1 MRNSR
6 NQILKNRLYT
16 IIFKADTPKGKLF
29 DIILIYTI
37 LLSVALVILESVAEY
52 RTEYRLWF
60 MVGEWI
66 FTVIFLAEYLLRI
79 YIVRRKKAYI
89 FSFFGV
95 IDLLSVLP
103 TFVSLLL
110 PGAQFL
116 MAIRILRLMR
126 VFRVFKLS
134 NYLAEAEILRRAL
147 LASSRKI
154 FVFLSA
160 IALLVVVIGSAIYV
174 IEGPT
179 RGFKDIPTSI
189 YWAVVTLT
197 TVGYGDIS
205 PQTSLGQ
212 FFASIVMILGYSIIA
227 VPTGIM
233 TVALSQAAYK
243 PPPSKIKCASCN
255 SDDHDPDASYCKFCG
270 ESLNTPP
277 DSSLQ

>member
-1 MRNSR
+1 MTPSR
-6 NQILKNRLYT
+6 QQALKNHLYN

-29 DIILIYTI
+29 DVVLIWTI
-37 LLSVALVILESVAEY
+37 LASVALVILESV
-52 RTEYRLWF
+52 TEYRHDYQLWF
-60 MVGEWI
+60 LIGEWF
-66 FTVIFLAEYLLRI
+66 FTIVFLAEYLLRI

-89 FSFFGV
+89 FSFFGI

-103 TFVSLLL
+103 TFIAVLL

-126 VFRVFKLS
+126 IFRIFKLS
-134 NYLAEAEILRRAL
+134 NYLAEAELLRRAL

-154 FVFLSA
+154 LVFFSA

-174 IEGPT
+174 IEGPQH
-179 RGFKDIPTSI
+179 GFKDIPTSI

-205 PQTSLGQ
+205 PQTSVGQ
-212 FFASIVMILGYSIIA
+212 FFASIVMVLGYSIIA

-233 TVALSQAAYK
+233 TVALSQAVRK
-243 PPPSKIKCASCN
+243 SNPSDIQCTSCQRYN
-255 SDDHDPDASYCKFCG
+255 HDADASFCKYCG
-270 ESLNTPP
+270 QDLNING
-277 DSSLQ
+277 

>member
-1 MRNSR
+1 MIHSEH
-6 NQILKNRLYT
+6 QALKNRLYN

-29 DIILIYTI
+29 DVILTWTI
-37 LLSVALVILESVAEY
+37 LVSVAMVILESVAEY
-52 RTEYRLWF
+52 RNDYLVWF
-60 MVGEWI
+60 IIGEWV
-66 FTVIFLAEYLLRI
+66 FTIVFLIEYIIRI

-89 FSFFGV
+89 FSFFGI

-103 TFVSLLL
+103 TFISVLL

-126 VFRVFKLS
+126 IFRVFKLS

-154 FVFLSA
+154 MVFLSA

-174 IEGPT
+174 IEGPAH
-179 RGFKDIPTSI
+179 GFKDIPTSI

-205 PQTSLGQ
+205 PQSSVGQ

-233 TVALSQAAYK
+233 TVALSHSVRKQETSNIQCTACKSCSHDSDAAYCK
-243 PPPSKIKCASCN
+243 
-255 SDDHDPDASYCKFCG
+255 YCG
-270 ESLNTPP
+270 QDLNIHG
-277 DSSLQ
+277 